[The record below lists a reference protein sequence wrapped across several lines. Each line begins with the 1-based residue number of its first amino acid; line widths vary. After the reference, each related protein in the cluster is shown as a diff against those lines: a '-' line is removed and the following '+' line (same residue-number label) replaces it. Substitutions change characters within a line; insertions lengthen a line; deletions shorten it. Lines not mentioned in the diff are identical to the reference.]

1 MAMGNLRP
9 TGREFIGGT
18 VQWDQVI
25 GSLVGSGP
33 LAGGLAFA
41 LWMVWNKSNA
51 RIAELEAR
59 LKASQD
65 ARITDLKS
73 MLRPED

>member
-1 MAMGNLRP
+1 
-9 TGREFIGGT
+9 
-18 VQWDQVI
+18 
-25 GSLVGSGP
+25 

-51 RIAELEAR
+51 RIAELEQQ

-73 MLRPED
+73 MLRPDD

>member
-1 MAMGNLRP
+1 M
-9 TGREFIGGT
+9 
-18 VQWDQVI
+18 QWDQVI

-51 RIAELEAR
+51 RIAELEAH

-73 MLRPED
+73 MLKPDD